1 MARDVIYACPLLKII
16 AFSQSKCSY
25 SSVHCII
32 PTGLRTQV
40 SSQEKVQFEISD
52 NKGCA
57 SFLTKELQ
65 EQLKTVTYQRDELLS
80 KVEVF
85 DKQLKAAAE
94 EREAVDKEFKDSKDE
109 FQSVK
114 NQLLQ
119 LKENLQIEQ
128 REKEVMQNLY

>member
-1 MARDVIYACPLLKII
+1 MKD
-16 AFSQSKCSY
+16 
-25 SSVHCII
+25 
-32 PTGLRTQV
+32 
-40 SSQEKVQFEISD
+40 
-52 NKGCA
+52 
-57 SFLTKELQ
+57 LQ
-65 EQLKTVTYQRDELLS
+65 EQLKTVTHQRDELLG
-80 KVEVF
+80 KVELF

-128 REKEVMQNLY
+128 REKEVMQKLS

>member
-1 MARDVIYACPLLKII
+1 M
-16 AFSQSKCSY
+16 
-25 SSVHCII
+25 
-32 PTGLRTQV
+32 
-40 SSQEKVQFEISD
+40 
-52 NKGCA
+52 
-57 SFLTKELQ
+57 
-65 EQLKTVTYQRDELLS
+65 KTVTHQRDELLS

-114 NQLLQ
+114 NRLLQ

-128 REKEVMQNLY
+128 REKEVMQKLS

>member
-1 MARDVIYACPLLKII
+1 MED
-16 AFSQSKCSY
+16 
-25 SSVHCII
+25 
-32 PTGLRTQV
+32 
-40 SSQEKVQFEISD
+40 
-52 NKGCA
+52 
-57 SFLTKELQ
+57 LQ
-65 EQLKTVTYQRDELLS
+65 EQLKTVTHQRDKLLS
-80 KVEVF
+80 KVELF

-128 REKEVMQNLY
+128 REKEVMQKLY

>member
-1 MARDVIYACPLLKII
+1 M
-16 AFSQSKCSY
+16 
-25 SSVHCII
+25 
-32 PTGLRTQV
+32 
-40 SSQEKVQFEISD
+40 
-52 NKGCA
+52 
-57 SFLTKELQ
+57 
-65 EQLKTVTYQRDELLS
+65 KTVTYQRDELLS

-119 LKENLQIEQ
+119 LEENLQIEQ
-128 REKEVMQNLY
+128 REKEVMQN

>member
-1 MARDVIYACPLLKII
+1 MKD
-16 AFSQSKCSY
+16 
-25 SSVHCII
+25 
-32 PTGLRTQV
+32 
-40 SSQEKVQFEISD
+40 
-52 NKGCA
+52 
-57 SFLTKELQ
+57 LQ
-65 EQLKTVTYQRDELLS
+65 EQLKTVTHQRDELLS

-128 REKEVMQNLY
+128 REKEVMQKLY

>member
-1 MARDVIYACPLLKII
+1 MKD
-16 AFSQSKCSY
+16 
-25 SSVHCII
+25 
-32 PTGLRTQV
+32 
-40 SSQEKVQFEISD
+40 
-52 NKGCA
+52 
-57 SFLTKELQ
+57 LQ
-65 EQLKTVTYQRDELLS
+65 EQLKTVTHQRDELLS

-94 EREAVDKEFKDSKDE
+94 EREAVDKEFKDSKDQ

-128 REKEVMQNLY
+128 REKEVMQKLS

>member
-1 MARDVIYACPLLKII
+1 MKD
-16 AFSQSKCSY
+16 
-25 SSVHCII
+25 
-32 PTGLRTQV
+32 
-40 SSQEKVQFEISD
+40 
-52 NKGCA
+52 
-57 SFLTKELQ
+57 LQ
-65 EQLKTVTYQRDELLS
+65 EQLKTVTHQRDELLS

-94 EREAVDKEFKDSKDE
+94 DREAVDKEFKDSKDE

-128 REKEVMQNLY
+128 REKEVMQKLY

>member
-1 MARDVIYACPLLKII
+1 MKD
-16 AFSQSKCSY
+16 
-25 SSVHCII
+25 
-32 PTGLRTQV
+32 
-40 SSQEKVQFEISD
+40 
-52 NKGCA
+52 
-57 SFLTKELQ
+57 LQ
-65 EQLKTVTYQRDELLS
+65 EQLKTVTHQRDELLS
-80 KVEVF
+80 KVELF

-128 REKEVMQNLY
+128 REKEVMQKLF

>member
-1 MARDVIYACPLLKII
+1 M
-16 AFSQSKCSY
+16 
-25 SSVHCII
+25 
-32 PTGLRTQV
+32 
-40 SSQEKVQFEISD
+40 
-52 NKGCA
+52 
-57 SFLTKELQ
+57 
-65 EQLKTVTYQRDELLS
+65 KTVTYQRDELLS

-109 FQSVK
+109 FQSLK

>member
-1 MARDVIYACPLLKII
+1 MKD
-16 AFSQSKCSY
+16 
-25 SSVHCII
+25 
-32 PTGLRTQV
+32 
-40 SSQEKVQFEISD
+40 
-52 NKGCA
+52 
-57 SFLTKELQ
+57 LQ
-65 EQLKTVTYQRDELLS
+65 EQLKTVTHQRDELLS
-80 KVEVF
+80 KVELF

-128 REKEVMQNLY
+128 REKEVMQKLY

>member
-1 MARDVIYACPLLKII
+1 M
-16 AFSQSKCSY
+16 
-25 SSVHCII
+25 
-32 PTGLRTQV
+32 
-40 SSQEKVQFEISD
+40 
-52 NKGCA
+52 
-57 SFLTKELQ
+57 
-65 EQLKTVTYQRDELLS
+65 KTVTHQRDELLS

-128 REKEVMQNLY
+128 REKEVMQNLYLSDSL

>member
-1 MARDVIYACPLLKII
+1 MKD
-16 AFSQSKCSY
+16 
-25 SSVHCII
+25 
-32 PTGLRTQV
+32 
-40 SSQEKVQFEISD
+40 
-52 NKGCA
+52 
-57 SFLTKELQ
+57 LQ
-65 EQLKTVTYQRDELLS
+65 EQLKTVTHQRDELVS
-80 KVEVF
+80 KVELF

-128 REKEVMQNLY
+128 REKEVMQKLY

>member
-1 MARDVIYACPLLKII
+1 MC
-16 AFSQSKCSY
+16 F
-25 SSVHCII
+25 
-32 PTGLRTQV
+32 
-40 SSQEKVQFEISD
+40 
-52 NKGCA
+52 
-57 SFLTKELQ
+57 FLTKDLQ
-65 EQLKTVTYQRDELLS
+65 EQLKTVTHQRDELLS

>member
-1 MARDVIYACPLLKII
+1 MKD
-16 AFSQSKCSY
+16 
-25 SSVHCII
+25 
-32 PTGLRTQV
+32 
-40 SSQEKVQFEISD
+40 
-52 NKGCA
+52 
-57 SFLTKELQ
+57 LQ
-65 EQLKTVTYQRDELLS
+65 EQLKTVTHQRDELLS
-80 KVEVF
+80 KIELF

-128 REKEVMQNLY
+128 REKEVMQKLY

>member
-1 MARDVIYACPLLKII
+1 MKDV
-16 AFSQSKCSY
+16 
-25 SSVHCII
+25 
-32 PTGLRTQV
+32 
-40 SSQEKVQFEISD
+40 
-52 NKGCA
+52 
-57 SFLTKELQ
+57 Q
-65 EQLKTVTYQRDELLS
+65 EQLKTVTHQRDELLS
-80 KVEVF
+80 KVELF

-128 REKEVMQNLY
+128 REKEVMQKLS

>member
-1 MARDVIYACPLLKII
+1 M
-16 AFSQSKCSY
+16 
-25 SSVHCII
+25 
-32 PTGLRTQV
+32 
-40 SSQEKVQFEISD
+40 
-52 NKGCA
+52 
-57 SFLTKELQ
+57 
-65 EQLKTVTYQRDELLS
+65 KTVTYQRDELLS
-80 KVEVF
+80 KVGVF

>member
-1 MARDVIYACPLLKII
+1 MKD
-16 AFSQSKCSY
+16 
-25 SSVHCII
+25 
-32 PTGLRTQV
+32 
-40 SSQEKVQFEISD
+40 
-52 NKGCA
+52 
-57 SFLTKELQ
+57 LQ
-65 EQLKTVTYQRDELLS
+65 DQLKTVTHQRDELLS
-80 KVEVF
+80 KVELF

-128 REKEVMQNLY
+128 REKEVIQKWY

>member
-1 MARDVIYACPLLKII
+1 MKD
-16 AFSQSKCSY
+16 
-25 SSVHCII
+25 
-32 PTGLRTQV
+32 
-40 SSQEKVQFEISD
+40 
-52 NKGCA
+52 
-57 SFLTKELQ
+57 LQ
-65 EQLKTVTYQRDELLS
+65 AQLMTVTHQRDELLS

-128 REKEVMQNLY
+128 REKEVMQKLS

>member
-1 MARDVIYACPLLKII
+1 M
-16 AFSQSKCSY
+16 
-25 SSVHCII
+25 
-32 PTGLRTQV
+32 
-40 SSQEKVQFEISD
+40 
-52 NKGCA
+52 
-57 SFLTKELQ
+57 
-65 EQLKTVTYQRDELLS
+65 
-80 KVEVF
+80 F

-128 REKEVMQNLY
+128 REKEVMQNLYLSDSL

>member
-1 MARDVIYACPLLKII
+1 MKD
-16 AFSQSKCSY
+16 
-25 SSVHCII
+25 
-32 PTGLRTQV
+32 
-40 SSQEKVQFEISD
+40 
-52 NKGCA
+52 
-57 SFLTKELQ
+57 LQ
-65 EQLKTVTYQRDELLS
+65 AQLMTVTHQRDELLS

-128 REKEVMQNLY
+128 REKEVMQKLY

>member
-1 MARDVIYACPLLKII
+1 MKD
-16 AFSQSKCSY
+16 
-25 SSVHCII
+25 
-32 PTGLRTQV
+32 
-40 SSQEKVQFEISD
+40 
-52 NKGCA
+52 
-57 SFLTKELQ
+57 LQ
-65 EQLKTVTYQRDELLS
+65 EQLKTVTHQQDELLS

-94 EREAVDKEFKDSKDE
+94 DREAVDKEFKDSKDE

-128 REKEVMQNLY
+128 REKEVMQKLS

>member
-1 MARDVIYACPLLKII
+1 MC
-16 AFSQSKCSY
+16 F
-25 SSVHCII
+25 
-32 PTGLRTQV
+32 
-40 SSQEKVQFEISD
+40 
-52 NKGCA
+52 
-57 SFLTKELQ
+57 FLTKDLQ
-65 EQLKTVTYQRDELLS
+65 EQLKTVTHQRDELLS

-128 REKEVMQNLY
+128 REKEVMQKLS

>member
-1 MARDVIYACPLLKII
+1 MKDV
-16 AFSQSKCSY
+16 
-25 SSVHCII
+25 
-32 PTGLRTQV
+32 
-40 SSQEKVQFEISD
+40 
-52 NKGCA
+52 
-57 SFLTKELQ
+57 Q
-65 EQLKTVTYQRDELLS
+65 EQLKTVTHQRDELLS
-80 KVEVF
+80 KVELF

>member
-1 MARDVIYACPLLKII
+1 MKD
-16 AFSQSKCSY
+16 
-25 SSVHCII
+25 
-32 PTGLRTQV
+32 
-40 SSQEKVQFEISD
+40 
-52 NKGCA
+52 
-57 SFLTKELQ
+57 LQ
-65 EQLKTVTYQRDELLS
+65 EQLKTVTHQRDELLS

-94 EREAVDKEFKDSKDE
+94 DREAVDKEFKDSKDE

-128 REKEVMQNLY
+128 REKEVM